1 MHGGITLTGAALAA
15 LPGLRLART
24 LAYQTI
30 PETAGFAAIN
40 AGIGGSVGATAPG
53 AFTKPPHAVD
63 VRKER
68 EATEKY
74 RDIELSPDAQ
84 KLYDEYKAK
93 GFSPTLKYQESPE

>member
-1 MHGGITLTGAALAA
+1 M
-15 LPGLRLART
+15 
-24 LAYQTI
+24 
-30 PETAGFAAIN
+30 
-40 AGIGGSVGATAPG
+40 GATAPG